1 VLVTNIPEWRHAFVD
16 PGCGLSCDA
25 ASADSIAAA
34 LRWFLENPEA
44 RRAMG
49 ERGRRKIADEWNYQT
64 MFAPVLTA
72 ILAGDRVAPQAAALT
87 RAGI

>member
-1 VLVTNIPEWRHAFVD
+1 MLVANIDAWQRTFVD
-16 PGCGLSCDA
+16 PGFGLSCDA
-25 ASADSIAAA
+25 SSADSIAAA

-49 ERGRRKIADEWNYQT
+49 ERGRRKIADAWNYQT

-72 ILAGDRVAPQAAALT
+72 IRARARVAPQAVAMT